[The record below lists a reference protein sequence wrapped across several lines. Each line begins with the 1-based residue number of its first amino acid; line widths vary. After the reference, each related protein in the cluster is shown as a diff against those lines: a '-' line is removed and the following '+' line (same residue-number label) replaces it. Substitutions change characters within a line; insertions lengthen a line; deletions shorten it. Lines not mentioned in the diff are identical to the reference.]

1 MSESTATSTQPTSA
15 DNIPK
20 TVKAVGTGRNERENM
35 GQLLLEATGFQK
47 AFNGVPALKDGS
59 FRLGAGSVHAL
70 CGGNGAGKST
80 FLKVLMGIHHRDA
93 GTLMRNGEEVVFDNP
108 SAALANG
115 ISIIEQ
121 ELSPVPAMTVAEN
134 IYLGREPTGF
144 LGRIHFKTMNAK
156 AQELLD
162 GFRFGIRADTMMME
176 LTVAQTQL
184 VEIAK
189 ALSYDAEV
197 IIMDEP
203 TSALGEAEADQLF
216 EAVKTLKS
224 RGKGVIYVSHRLS
237 EIFTICDSYTVF
249 RDGVF
254 VEEGAL
260 ADIDKERL
268 INLIVGRPLTEE
280 LVVRKNEP
288 GEEVLSV
295 SGLCADHGVRDVA
308 FSARRGE
315 ILALYGLMGSG
326 RSEIFD
332 RLFGLSKETDGQI
345 VIEGKPVTI
354 PDPKAAIAA
363 GLAYVTEDRKGSG
376 LVLSGDVRENL
387 CLTTL
392 EKMSSA
398 TVMNTKAEAEAAARM
413 IDTLAIKTASDRLG
427 VSSLS
432 GGNQQKVVLG
442 KWFLTEPRILL
453 LDEPT
458 RGVDVGAKRE
468 IYRVMSDFTRNGG
481 TVIMISSETD
491 EVLGMADRAVV
502 IRDGCVA
509 GELQRAEMSAA
520 RLLHLAT

>member
-1 MSESTATSTQPTSA
+1 MTKP
-15 DNIPK
+15 
-20 TVKAVGTGRNERENM
+20 
-35 GQLLLEATGFQK
+35 LLEAKGFRK
-47 AFNGVPALKDGS
+47 SFGGVPALKDGR
-59 FRLGAGSVHAL
+59 FTLERGSVHAL

-80 FLKVLMGIHHRDA
+80 FLKIIMGIHHADA
-93 GTLMRNGEEVVFDNP
+93 GTLLRNGSEISFADPAE
-108 SAALANG
+108 ALANG

-121 ELSPVPAMTVAEN
+121 ELSPVPAMSVAEN
-134 IYLGREPTGF
+134 IYLGREPVGLF
-144 LGRIHFKTMNAK
+144 GRIDFRTMNRN

-162 GFRFGIRADTMMME
+162 GFRFGIRADTMMMD

-216 EAVKTLKS
+216 EAVETLKA

-249 RDGVF
+249 RDGSF

-280 LVVRKNEP
+280 FVKENAP
-288 GEEVLSV
+288 GTESTLSV
-295 SGLCADHGVRDVA
+295 SGLSAAHGVRDVT

-332 RLFGLSKETDGQI
+332 RLFGLSDQTDGQI
-345 VIEGKPVTI
+345 VIEGAEARIRTPN
-354 PDPKAAIAA
+354 DAIAA
-363 GLAYVTEDRKGSG
+363 GLAYVTEDRKRSG
-376 LVLSGDVRENL
+376 LVLTGDVRDNL
-387 CLTTL
+387 CLATL
-392 EKMSSA
+392 DRMSA
-398 TVMNTKAEAEAAARM
+398 GQVMNARAEGDAAARM
-413 IDTLAIKTASDRLG
+413 IDTLNIKTASDRLG
-427 VSSLS
+427 VSNLS

-468 IYRVMSDFTRNGG
+468 IYRVMSDFTRQGG

-491 EVLGMADRAVV
+491 EVLGMADRAIVM
-502 IRDGCVA
+502 RDGRVA
-509 GELQRAEMSAA
+509 GELERAEMSAEK
-520 RLLHLAT
+520 LLHLAA